1 MIRRALTNRKNFSFV
16 AWVAIGTG
24 SVFLTLALPL
34 PALGAFVVG
43 ACCAYAGRDGRR
55 RNGRAVAGYLG
66 PPAVDGGANQQPR
79 PMASTNETNRATEQN
94 ETEDEAATR

>member
-1 MIRRALTNRKNFSFV
+1 MIRRALINRKNISFV

-24 SVFLTLALPL
+24 SVFLSLALPL

-43 ACCAYAGRDGRR
+43 ACCAYAGRTGRR
-55 RNGRAVAGYLG
+55 RGANPVAGLLEHKQPG
-66 PPAVDGGANQQPR
+66 VVDDVDQQPPAMNSTHE
-79 PMASTNETNRATEQN
+79 AS

>member
-1 MIRRALTNRKNFSFV
+1 MLRRALTNRKHFSFV

-43 ACCAYAGRDGRR
+43 ACCAYAGRDRR
-55 RNGRAVAGYLG
+55 RPGVRSVGGYLG
-66 PPAVDGGANQQPR
+66 PPARDDDAGQRAPPVV
-79 PMASTNETNRATEQN
+79 STGETSESN
-94 ETEDEAATR
+94 ETEDEAATH